1 MSHLRIPTDE
11 EYLNVF
17 HKKWNEACMKSLE
30 RQQSMHFSHEYA
42 KQQSEA
48 LAELYRQKD

>member
-1 MSHLRIPTDE
+1 MAHQRTHTEI
-11 EYLNVF
+11 EYLNDF
-17 HKKWNEACMKSLE
+17 HRKWNEACMRSLE
-30 RQQSMHFSHEYA
+30 RQKSMHFSHEYA